1 MKKVRHIHLAALSV
15 FGAILVFGMMP
26 VSENKGEGYDTR
38 SFAEIHSSW
47 LLLDPVPADLI
58 FPTTYFCSG
67 CHGYDPLMQSM
78 VDSMGNDVNV
88 FDDWRSSMMANS
100 AKDPF
105 WRAKVSHE
113 ILANPANS
121 LDLQT
126 KCTSCHAPQG
136 HYTAILRGAQHYTM
150 AEMLFDSVAL
160 QGVSCGAC
168 HSISNVNLGKSFS
181 GQIHYDTNRVVYGPY
196 EMPFA
201 APMTEFVGI
210 KPVYSPHIND
220 AGLCASCHTLVTNS
234 VDLNGN
240 YTGAQFVE
248 QATYHEWLN
257 SAYNTGG
264 DSPQTCQGCHMPRIG
279 DKVVISSSY
288 AFLKGRTPFGQHTL
302 VGGNT
307 TMLKLMKANK
317 ETLEIDAED
326 EHFDETIAKTFELLQ
341 QKSLDLDLELDQ
353 ITPDSAYFTV
363 VLRNKAGHKFPSGYP
378 SRRAFIEFVATGEN
392 GDTLFHSGA
401 LQPDYE
407 VAGQGPG
414 TMPHFN
420 VIHREDEVQIYELV
434 LGDVNGNFTTL
445 LERSHQ
451 ALKDNRLPP
460 AGFKTSHPAYDTTRI
475 FGEAL
480 EDPDFNFEN
489 GKEGSGADR
498 VHYHIPLG
506 GYSGF
511 LNITARVYYQA
522 LPPKWMAPMF
532 AEYSP
537 QIMAFKNMYDAADL
551 SPVLVASDT
560 LGGILI
566 EPSAVV
572 HPEITG
578 LEIYPT
584 AVKKGQPVYLS
595 GSAGIRI
602 DGLKVYDVYGNR
614 IMEKKG
620 DLSEIILPGSGSRV
634 YILEIFTNKGRV
646 LKKIVGNL

>member
-1 MKKVRHIHLAALSV
+1 MKKLKHIHLAALTA

-67 CHGYDPLMQSM
+67 CHGYDPLMHSM

-88 FDDWRSSMMANS
+88 YDDWRSSMMANS

-113 ILANPANS
+113 LLANPTHS

-136 HYTAILRGAQHYTM
+136 HFTAILRGAQHYTM
-150 AEMLFDSVAL
+150 PEMLADSVAV

-220 AGLCASCHTLVTNS
+220 AGLCASCHTLITHS

-240 YTGAQFVE
+240 YTGEQFVE

-257 SAYNTGG
+257 SAYNTAG
-264 DSPQTCQGCHMPRIG
+264 DTPQTCQGCHLPRIN

-288 AFLKGRTPFGQHTL
+288 AFLQGKSPFGQHTL

-317 ETLEIDAED
+317 EILEIDAED
-326 EHFDETIAKTFELLQ
+326 QQFDETIAKTFEMLQ
-341 QKSLDLDLELDQ
+341 QKSLDLELELEQ
-353 ITPDSAYFTV
+353 VTPDSAYFS
-363 VLRNKAGHKFPSGYP
+363 VLLKNKAGHKFPSGYP
-378 SRRAFIEFVATGEN
+378 SRRAFVELIVTADNGE
-392 GDTLFHSGA
+392 TLFHSGA
-401 LQPDYE
+401 LQPNYE
-407 VAGQGPG
+407 VVGQGPE
-414 TMPHFN
+414 TVPHFN
-420 VIHREDEVQIYELV
+420 VIRQQNEVQIYELV

-460 AGFKTSHPAYDTTRI
+460 IGFKTDHPAYDTTRI
-475 FGEAL
+475 YGSAL

-489 GKEGSGADR
+489 GKEGSGADI
-498 VHYHIPLG
+498 VHYHIPVT

-511 LNITARVYYQA
+511 LKVVAKVYYQP
-522 LPPKWMAPMF
+522 LPPKWMAPML
-532 AEYSP
+532 AEYTP
-537 QIMAFKNMYDAADL
+537 QIAAFETMYNEADL
-551 SPVLVASDT
+551 APVMVASDT
-560 LGGILI
+560 LEGILI
-566 EPSAVV
+566 EPSATVD
-572 HPEITG
+572 PETIG
-578 LEIYPT
+578 LQIYPT
-584 AVKKGQPVYLS
+584 AVKRGQPVYFS
-595 GSAGIRI
+595 KSAGTRI
-602 DGLKVYDVYGNR
+602 AGLKVYDISGSR
-614 IMEKKG
+614 ILEKKG
-620 DLSEIILPGSGSRV
+620 DPSEITLPGSSSRV
-634 YILEIFTNKGRV
+634 YIVEIFTNRGRV
-646 LKKIVGNL
+646 VKKIVGNL